1 MSERVL
7 ITSSDPEGLARAV
20 ERLIQEPFHWC
31 RLDAPGFDQATIWF
45 CAGAPPESPL
55 RLPRLRWIQ
64 SGWAGV
70 ESWFTRPEW
79 TEGVELTRTVG
90 DFPQRIAQHVL
101 GYLLARTIG
110 VDAAFREM
118 AERSWK
124 RWTPGS
130 IAEKNLL
137 VVGMGAIGVEVA
149 AAARAFRMRV
159 AGVTRRG
166 GGAGGGGD
174 PLARGASDLPE
185 LLGWADAVVDLLP
198 LTAETE
204 SFWNAERF
212 GAMKPG
218 STFIN
223 VSRGGTVEESALL
236 RGLGRK
242 RPGFAILDVFREEPL
257 PPEHPLRGRDDV
269 WITPH
274 LAGVSTPEALALD
287 FAENWRR
294 RRAGEALRYRV
305 DRARG
310 Y

>member
-1 MSERVL
+1 VSERVL
-7 ITSSDPEGLARAV
+7 ITSADPGGLARAV
-20 ERLIQEPFHWC
+20 EALIQEPFPWC

-55 RLPRLRWIQ
+55 RLPKLRWIQ

-70 ESWFTRPEW
+70 DNWFQRSEW
-79 TEGVELTRTVG
+79 TDGVALTRTVG
-90 DFPQRIAQHVL
+90 DFPQRVAQHVL
-101 GYLLARTIG
+101 GYLLARTLR
-110 VDAAFREM
+110 VDEALREM

-130 IAEKNLL
+130 LAGKSLL
-137 VVGMGAIGVEVA
+137 VVGMGAIGAEVA
-149 AAARAFRMRV
+149 AAARAFGMEV
-159 AGVTRRG
+159 AGVTRNRRAADRSPL
-166 GGAGGGGD
+166 GAPGSREL
-174 PLARGASDLPE
+174 PQLLA
-185 LLGWADAVVDLLP
+185 WADVVVNLLP

-204 SFWNAERF
+204 SFWSAERF
-212 GAMKPG
+212 GWMKPG
-218 STFIN
+218 STFVN
-223 VSRGGTVEESALL
+223 VSRGATVDETALL
-236 RGLGRK
+236 RALGRG

-257 PPEHPLRGRDDV
+257 PAEHPLRGRDDL

-274 LAGVSTPEALALD
+274 LAGVSTTGALAEE

-294 RRAGEALRYRV
+294 FRAGEPLQNLV